1 MVLRSISKPGYK
13 LVKAVLS
20 TAPPGPAS
28 EEALSTAPPG
38 PVSEEALST
47 ASPGPVSEEGW
58 NPFCV
63 HIARAVDLSTGI
75 LGEVAEL
82 LSSAWMIID
91 M

>member
-1 MVLRSISKPGYK
+1 MVLRSIIKPGYK
-13 LVKAVLS
+13 LVKAALS
-20 TAPPGPAS
+20 SARPGSAS

-38 PVSEEALST
+38 PA
-47 ASPGPVSEEGW
+47 SEEGW

-82 LSSAWMIID
+82 LPSAWMIID